1 MTMLAKF
8 KNHSRIG
15 KNIIMQPKEHWENVY
30 ITKSTNSVSWFQE
43 HAALSL
49 QFIKSS
55 APHADATIIDVGGGA
70 STLVDDL
77 LAENY
82 SKISVLDISAAAL
95 EVAQNRLGQ
104 KSSSVQWIEG
114 DITTVALP
122 ENQYDLWHDRAVFHF
137 LTDAKDRQ
145 DYVAQLT
152 KALKQGGH
160 LVISTFA
167 EGGPQQCSNLPVV
180 RYSPESLQREFGAAF
195 ALQDHAF
202 ETHVTPFG
210 TQQEFVYCR
219 LVKCSLASIA

>member
-1 MTMLAKF
+1 MKD
-8 KNHSRIG
+8 
-15 KNIIMQPKEHWENVY
+15 QQHWDAVY
-30 ITKSTNSVSWFQE
+30 SARTEDEMSWFQQYPKT
-43 HAALSL
+43 SL
-49 QFIKSS
+49 DFIKLFNLPLN
-55 APHADATIIDVGGGA
+55 ANIIDVGGGA

-219 LVKCSLASIA
+219 LVKCSLASIASIA